1 MPPGCGLLIVN
12 CGLMIEPKGLHF
24 SFFHDK
30 HRIKRLLVLI
40 FAYLCSEINQGEGM
54 RNKDNFTFLTSA
66 PVHRVILT
74 MAVPTIISMLVTSV
88 YNIVTTFYVGRI
100 STQATAAVG
109 IAFPVMS
116 IIQAVGFTFGQGS
129 GNYISRELGAQRHVN
144 ARRMASTGFFSAVV
158 TGAVLCLVG
167 LLLLEP
173 LVMLLGSTPTVQP
186 YAKRYLAFILL
197 AMPFMCGA
205 LCLNNQM
212 RFQGNAAYAMFGI
225 LAGAVINVFLAPV
238 FIFVMGMG
246 ITGAGLSTFV
256 GEACSMVVLL
266 VMTHK
271 GGTIRIRP
279 RDFSLRSSL
288 FKEILAGGT
297 PSFTRQGMASIGVAL
312 LNVAAGRFGDAA
324 IAGMSIVG
332 RVCFV
337 VFAAVIGLGQGFQP
351 LCGFCYGARLY
362 ARVREGYW
370 FIVRLGTSFLVLVA
384 VLGFAFSAEVVAV
397 FRHDPAVIA
406 VGSVALRW
414 QLLTLPLG
422 AVVMYT
428 NMMMQTIRKP
438 WQANILAASR
448 NGLFFIPLIIILPH
462 FLGLQGVEMCQACA
476 DMLSFVLA
484 VPIAMS
490 GFKALK

>member
-1 MPPGCGLLIVN
+1 M
-12 CGLMIEPKGLHF
+12 HQ
-24 SFFHDK
+24 
-30 HRIKRLLVLI
+30 R
-40 FAYLCSEINQGEGM
+40 
-54 RNKDNFTFLTSA
+54 DNFTFLTSA

-109 IAFPVMS
+109 VAFPIMS

-129 GNYISRELGAQRHVN
+129 GNYISRELGAQRHDN
-144 ARRMASTGFFSAVV
+144 ASRMASTGFFSAVCMGV
-158 TGAVLCLVG
+158 VLCVIG

-173 LVMLLGSTPTVQP
+173 LVLLLGSTPTVLP

-212 RFQGNAAYAMFGI
+212 RFQGNAVYAMFGI
-225 LAGAVINVFLAPV
+225 LTGAVINVFLAPV
-238 FIFVMGMG
+238 LIFLCGMG

-256 GEACSMVVLL
+256 GEVSSMFVLL
-266 VMTHK
+266 MMTHK
-271 GGTIRIRP
+271 GGTIRIHLRNFAP
-279 RDFSLRSSL
+279 RASL
-288 FKEILAGGT
+288 FREILAGGT
-297 PSFTRQGMASIGVAL
+297 PSFTRQGMASVGVAM

-332 RVCFV
+332 RVTFV

-362 ARVREGYW
+362 ERVREGYW
-370 FIVRLGTSFLVLVA
+370 FIVRLGTSFLVCVA
-384 VLGFAFSAEVVAV
+384 VLGFVWSAEIVAV
-397 FRHDPAVIA
+397 FRHDPAVVA

-414 QLLTLPLG
+414 QLVTLPLG

-462 FLGLQGVEMCQACA
+462 FLGLLGVEMCQACS
-476 DMLSFVLA
+476 DLLSFVLA

>member
-1 MPPGCGLLIVN
+1 M
-12 CGLMIEPKGLHF
+12 HQ
-24 SFFHDK
+24 
-30 HRIKRLLVLI
+30 R
-40 FAYLCSEINQGEGM
+40 
-54 RNKDNFTFLTSA
+54 DNFTFLTSA

-109 IAFPVMS
+109 VAFPIMS

-129 GNYISRELGAQRHVN
+129 GNYISRELGAQRHDN
-144 ARRMASTGFFSAVV
+144 ASRMASTGFFSAVCMGV
-158 TGAVLCLVG
+158 VLCVIG

-173 LVMLLGSTPTVQP
+173 LGLLLGSTPTVLP

-225 LAGAVINVFLAPV
+225 LTGAVINVLLAPV
-238 FIFVMGMG
+238 LIFLCGMG

-256 GEACSMVVLL
+256 GEVSSMFVLL
-266 VMTHK
+266 MMTHK
-271 GGTIRIRP
+271 GGTIRIHLRNFAP
-279 RDFSLRSSL
+279 RASL
-288 FKEILAGGT
+288 FREILAGGT
-297 PSFTRQGMASIGVAL
+297 PSFTRQGMASVGVAM

-332 RVCFV
+332 RVTFV

-362 ARVREGYW
+362 ERVREGYW
-370 FIVRLGTSFLVLVA
+370 FIVRLGTSFLVCVA
-384 VLGFAFSAEVVAV
+384 VLGFVWSAEIVAV
-397 FRHDPAVIA
+397 FRHDPAVVA

-414 QLLTLPLG
+414 QLVTLPLG

-462 FLGLQGVEMCQACA
+462 FLGLLGVEMCQACA

>member
-1 MPPGCGLLIVN
+1 
-12 CGLMIEPKGLHF
+12 
-24 SFFHDK
+24 
-30 HRIKRLLVLI
+30 
-40 FAYLCSEINQGEGM
+40 M

-129 GNYISRELGAQRHVN
+129 GNYISRELGARRHVN

-173 LVMLLGSTPTVQP
+173 LVMLLGSTPTVLP

-324 IAGMSIVG
+324 IAGMSIVS

-351 LCGFCYGARLY
+351 LCGFCYGAGLY

-462 FLGLQGVEMCQACA
+462 FFGLLGVEMCQACA

>member
-1 MPPGCGLLIVN
+1 M
-12 CGLMIEPKGLHF
+12 HQ
-24 SFFHDK
+24 
-30 HRIKRLLVLI
+30 R
-40 FAYLCSEINQGEGM
+40 
-54 RNKDNFTFLTSA
+54 DNFTFLTSA

-109 IAFPVMS
+109 VAFPIMS

-129 GNYISRELGAQRHVN
+129 GNYISRELGAQRHDN
-144 ARRMASTGFFSAVV
+144 ASRMASTGFFSAVCMGV
-158 TGAVLCLVG
+158 VLCVIG

-173 LVMLLGSTPTVQP
+173 LVLLLGSTPTVLP

-225 LAGAVINVFLAPV
+225 LTGAVINVLLAPV
-238 FIFVMGMG
+238 LIFLCGMG

-256 GEACSMVVLL
+256 GEVSSMFVLL
-266 VMTHK
+266 MMTHK
-271 GGTIRIRP
+271 GGTIRIHLRNFAP
-279 RDFSLRSSL
+279 RATL
-288 FKEILAGGT
+288 FREILAGGT
-297 PSFTRQGMASIGVAL
+297 PSFTRQGMASVGVAM

-332 RVCFV
+332 RVTFV

-362 ARVREGYW
+362 ERVREGYW
-370 FIVRLGTSFLVLVA
+370 FIVRLGTSFLVCVA
-384 VLGFAFSAEVVAV
+384 VLGFVWSAEIVAV
-397 FRHDPAVIA
+397 FRHDPAVVA

-414 QLLTLPLG
+414 QLVTLPLG

-462 FLGLQGVEMCQACA
+462 FLGLLGVEMCQACA

>member
-1 MPPGCGLLIVN
+1 M
-12 CGLMIEPKGLHF
+12 HQ
-24 SFFHDK
+24 
-30 HRIKRLLVLI
+30 R
-40 FAYLCSEINQGEGM
+40 
-54 RNKDNFTFLTSA
+54 DNFTFLTSA

-109 IAFPVMS
+109 VAFPIMS

-129 GNYISRELGAQRHVN
+129 GNYISRELGAQRHDN
-144 ARRMASTGFFSAVV
+144 ASRMASTGFFSAVCMGV
-158 TGAVLCLVG
+158 VLCVIG

-173 LVMLLGSTPTVQP
+173 LVLLLGSTPTVLP

-225 LAGAVINVFLAPV
+225 LTGAVINVLLAPV
-238 FIFVMGMG
+238 LIFLCGMG

-256 GEACSMVVLL
+256 GEVSSMFVLL
-266 VMTHK
+266 MMTHK
-271 GGTIRIRP
+271 GGTIRIHLRNFAP
-279 RDFSLRSSL
+279 RASL
-288 FKEILAGGT
+288 FREILAGGT
-297 PSFTRQGMASIGVAL
+297 PSFTRQGMASVGVAM

-332 RVCFV
+332 RVTFV

-362 ARVREGYW
+362 ERVREGYW
-370 FIVRLGTSFLVLVA
+370 FIVRLGTSFLVCVA
-384 VLGFAFSAEVVAV
+384 VLGFVWSAEIVAV
-397 FRHDPAVIA
+397 FRHDPAVVA

-414 QLLTLPLG
+414 QLVTLPLG

-448 NGLFFIPLIIILPH
+448 NGLFFIPLIIILPR

-476 DMLSFVLA
+476 DFLSFLLA
-484 VPIAMS
+484 VPIAIN
-490 GFKALK
+490 GFSALKD

>member
-1 MPPGCGLLIVN
+1 
-12 CGLMIEPKGLHF
+12 
-24 SFFHDK
+24 
-30 HRIKRLLVLI
+30 
-40 FAYLCSEINQGEGM
+40 M

-173 LVMLLGSTPTVQP
+173 LVMLLGSTPTVLP

-384 VLGFAFSAEVVAV
+384 VLGFAFSAEVVEV
-397 FRHDPAVIA
+397 FRHDPKVVE

-438 WQANILAASR
+438 WQANVLAASR
-448 NGLFFIPLIIILPH
+448 NGLFFIPLIIILPQ
-462 FLGLQGVEMCQACA
+462 FYGLLGVEMCQAWA
-476 DMLSFVLA
+476 DVLSFILA
-484 VPIAMS
+484 VPIAVS
-490 GFKALK
+490 GFRTLR

>member
-1 MPPGCGLLIVN
+1 M
-12 CGLMIEPKGLHF
+12 HQ
-24 SFFHDK
+24 
-30 HRIKRLLVLI
+30 R
-40 FAYLCSEINQGEGM
+40 
-54 RNKDNFTFLTSA
+54 DNFTFLTSA

-109 IAFPVMS
+109 VAFPIMS

-129 GNYISRELGAQRHVN
+129 GNYISRELGAQRHDN
-144 ARRMASTGFFSAVV
+144 ASRMASTGFFSAVCMGV
-158 TGAVLCLVG
+158 VLCVIG

-173 LVMLLGSTPTVQP
+173 LVLLLGSTPTVLP

-225 LAGAVINVFLAPV
+225 LTGAVINVFLAPV
-238 FIFVMGMG
+238 LIFLCGMG

-256 GEACSMVVLL
+256 GEVSSMFVLL
-266 VMTHK
+266 MMTHK
-271 GGTIRIRP
+271 GGTIRIHLRNFAP
-279 RDFSLRSSL
+279 RASL
-288 FKEILAGGT
+288 FREILAGGT
-297 PSFTRQGMASIGVAL
+297 PSFTRQGMASVGVAM

-332 RVCFV
+332 RVTFV

-362 ARVREGYW
+362 ERVREGYW
-370 FIVRLGTSFLVLVA
+370 FIVRLGTSFLVCVA
-384 VLGFAFSAEVVAV
+384 VLGFVWSAEIVAG
-397 FRHDPAVIA
+397 FRHDPAVVA
-406 VGSVALRW
+406 VGSMALRW
-414 QLLTLPLG
+414 QLVTLPLG

-462 FLGLQGVEMCQACA
+462 FLGLLGVEMCQACA

>member
-1 MPPGCGLLIVN
+1 M
-12 CGLMIEPKGLHF
+12 HQ
-24 SFFHDK
+24 
-30 HRIKRLLVLI
+30 R
-40 FAYLCSEINQGEGM
+40 
-54 RNKDNFTFLTSA
+54 DNFTFLTSA

-109 IAFPVMS
+109 VAFPIMS

-129 GNYISRELGAQRHVN
+129 GNYISRELGAQRHDN
-144 ARRMASTGFFSAVV
+144 ASRMASTGFFSAVCMGV
-158 TGAVLCLVG
+158 VLCVIG

-173 LVMLLGSTPTVQP
+173 LVLLLGSTPTVLP

-225 LAGAVINVFLAPV
+225 LTGAVINVFLAPV
-238 FIFVMGMG
+238 LIFLCGMG

-256 GEACSMVVLL
+256 GEVSSMFVLL
-266 VMTHK
+266 MMTHK
-271 GGTIRIRP
+271 GGTIRIHLRNFAP
-279 RDFSLRSSL
+279 RAAL
-288 FKEILAGGT
+288 FREILAGGT
-297 PSFTRQGMASIGVAL
+297 PSFTRQGMASVGVAM

-332 RVCFV
+332 RVTFV

-362 ARVREGYW
+362 ERVCEGYW
-370 FIVRLGTSFLVLVA
+370 FIVRLGTSFLVCVA
-384 VLGFAFSAEVVAV
+384 VLGFVWSAEIVAV
-397 FRHDPAVIA
+397 FRHDPAVVA

-414 QLLTLPLG
+414 QLVTLPLG

-462 FLGLQGVEMCQACA
+462 FLGLLGVEMCQACA

>member
-1 MPPGCGLLIVN
+1 M
-12 CGLMIEPKGLHF
+12 HQ
-24 SFFHDK
+24 
-30 HRIKRLLVLI
+30 R
-40 FAYLCSEINQGEGM
+40 
-54 RNKDNFTFLTSA
+54 DNFTFLTSA

-109 IAFPVMS
+109 VAFPIMS

-129 GNYISRELGAQRHVN
+129 GNYISRELGAQRHDN
-144 ARRMASTGFFSAVV
+144 ASRMASTGFFSAVCMGV
-158 TGAVLCLVG
+158 VLCVIG

-173 LVMLLGSTPTVQP
+173 LVLLLGSTPTVLP

-225 LAGAVINVFLAPV
+225 LTGAVINVFLAPIL
-238 FIFVMGMG
+238 IFLFDMG

-256 GEACSMVVLL
+256 GEVSSMFVLL
-266 VMTHK
+266 MMTHK
-271 GGTIRIRP
+271 GGTIRIHLRNFAP
-279 RDFSLRSSL
+279 RAAL
-288 FKEILAGGT
+288 FREILAGGT
-297 PSFTRQGMASIGVAL
+297 PSFTRQGMASVGVAM

-332 RVCFV
+332 RVTFV

-362 ARVREGYW
+362 ERVREGYW
-370 FIVRLGTSFLVLVA
+370 FIVRLGTSFLVCVA
-384 VLGFAFSAEVVAV
+384 VLGFVWSAEIVAV
-397 FRHDPAVIA
+397 FRHDPAVVA

-414 QLLTLPLG
+414 QLVTLPLG

-462 FLGLQGVEMCQACA
+462 FLGLLGVEMCQACA

-490 GFKALK
+490 GFRALRN

>member
-1 MPPGCGLLIVN
+1 M
-12 CGLMIEPKGLHF
+12 HQ
-24 SFFHDK
+24 
-30 HRIKRLLVLI
+30 R
-40 FAYLCSEINQGEGM
+40 
-54 RNKDNFTFLTSA
+54 DNFTFLTSA

-109 IAFPVMS
+109 VAFPIMS

-129 GNYISRELGAQRHVN
+129 GNYISRELGAQRHDN
-144 ARRMASTGFFSAVV
+144 ASRMASTGFFSAVCMGV
-158 TGAVLCLVG
+158 VLCVIG

-173 LVMLLGSTPTVQP
+173 LVLLLGSTPTVLP

-225 LAGAVINVFLAPV
+225 LTGAVINVLLAPV
-238 FIFVMGMG
+238 LIFLCGMG

-256 GEACSMVVLL
+256 GEVSSMFVLL
-266 VMTHK
+266 MMTHK
-271 GGTIRIRP
+271 GGTIRIHLRNFAP
-279 RDFSLRSSL
+279 RASL
-288 FKEILAGGT
+288 FREILAGGT
-297 PSFTRQGMASIGVAL
+297 PSFTRQGMASVGVAM

-332 RVCFV
+332 RVTFV

-362 ARVREGYW
+362 ERVREGYW
-370 FIVRLGTSFLVLVA
+370 FIVRLGSSFLVCVA
-384 VLGFAFSAEVVAV
+384 VLGFVWWAEIVAV
-397 FRHDPAVIA
+397 FRHDPAVVA

-414 QLLTLPLG
+414 QLVTLPLG

-462 FLGLQGVEMCQACA
+462 FLGLLGVEMCQACA

>member
-1 MPPGCGLLIVN
+1 M
-12 CGLMIEPKGLHF
+12 HQ
-24 SFFHDK
+24 
-30 HRIKRLLVLI
+30 R
-40 FAYLCSEINQGEGM
+40 
-54 RNKDNFTFLTSA
+54 DNFTFLTSA

-109 IAFPVMS
+109 VAFPIMS

-129 GNYISRELGAQRHVN
+129 GNYISRELGAQRHDN
-144 ARRMASTGFFSAVV
+144 ASRMASTGFFSAVCMGV
-158 TGAVLCLVG
+158 VLCVIG

-173 LVMLLGSTPTVQP
+173 LVLLLGSTPTVLP

-225 LAGAVINVFLAPV
+225 LTGAVINVFLAPV
-238 FIFVMGMG
+238 LIFLCGMG

-256 GEACSMVVLL
+256 GEVSSMFVLL
-266 VMTHK
+266 MMTHK
-271 GGTIRIRP
+271 GGTIRIHLRNFAP
-279 RDFSLRSSL
+279 RAAL
-288 FKEILAGGT
+288 FREILAGGT
-297 PSFTRQGMASIGVAL
+297 PSFTRQGMASVGVAM
-312 LNVAAGRFGDAA
+312 LNVAAGCFGDAA

-332 RVCFV
+332 RVTFV

-362 ARVREGYW
+362 ERVREGYW
-370 FIVRLGTSFLVLVA
+370 FIVRLGTSFLVCVA
-384 VLGFAFSAEVVAV
+384 VLGFVWSAEIVAV
-397 FRHDPAVIA
+397 FRHDPAVVA

-414 QLLTLPLG
+414 QLVTLPLG

-462 FLGLQGVEMCQACA
+462 FLGLLGVEMCQACA

>member
-1 MPPGCGLLIVN
+1 M
-12 CGLMIEPKGLHF
+12 HQ
-24 SFFHDK
+24 
-30 HRIKRLLVLI
+30 R
-40 FAYLCSEINQGEGM
+40 
-54 RNKDNFTFLTSA
+54 DNFTFLTSA

-109 IAFPVMS
+109 VAFPIMS

-129 GNYISRELGAQRHVN
+129 GNYISRELGAQRHDN
-144 ARRMASTGFFSAVV
+144 ASRMASTGFFSAVCMGV
-158 TGAVLCLVG
+158 VLCVIG

-173 LVMLLGSTPTVQP
+173 LVLLLGSTPTVLP

-225 LAGAVINVFLAPV
+225 LTGAVINVFLAPV
-238 FIFVMGMG
+238 LIFLCGMG

-256 GEACSMVVLL
+256 GEVSSMFVLL
-266 VMTHK
+266 MMTHK
-271 GGTIRIRP
+271 GGTILIHLRNFAP
-279 RDFSLRSSL
+279 RAAL
-288 FKEILAGGT
+288 FREILAGGT
-297 PSFTRQGMASIGVAL
+297 PSFTRQGMASVGVAM

-332 RVCFV
+332 RVTFV

-362 ARVREGYW
+362 ERVREGYW
-370 FIVRLGTSFLVLVA
+370 FIVRLGTSFLVCVA
-384 VLGFAFSAEVVAV
+384 VLGFVWSAEIVAV
-397 FRHDPAVIA
+397 FRHDPAVVA

-414 QLLTLPLG
+414 QLVTLPLG

-462 FLGLQGVEMCQACA
+462 FLGLLGVEMCQACA

>member
-1 MPPGCGLLIVN
+1 M
-12 CGLMIEPKGLHF
+12 HQ
-24 SFFHDK
+24 
-30 HRIKRLLVLI
+30 R
-40 FAYLCSEINQGEGM
+40 
-54 RNKDNFTFLTSA
+54 DNFTFLTSA

-109 IAFPVMS
+109 VAFPIMS

-129 GNYISRELGAQRHVN
+129 GNYISRELGAQRHDN
-144 ARRMASTGFFSAVV
+144 ASRMASTGFFSAVCMGV
-158 TGAVLCLVG
+158 VLCVIG

-173 LVMLLGSTPTVQP
+173 LVLLLGSTPTVLP

-225 LAGAVINVFLAPV
+225 LTGAVINVLLAPV
-238 FIFVMGMG
+238 LIFLCGMG

-256 GEACSMVVLL
+256 GEVSSMFVLL
-266 VMTHK
+266 MMTHK
-271 GGTIRIRP
+271 GGTIRIHLRNFAP
-279 RDFSLRSSL
+279 RASL
-288 FKEILAGGT
+288 FREILAGGT
-297 PSFTRQGMASIGVAL
+297 PSFTRQGMASVGVAM

-332 RVCFV
+332 RVTFV

-362 ARVREGYW
+362 ERVREGYW
-370 FIVRLGTSFLVLVA
+370 FIVRLGTSFLVCVA
-384 VLGFAFSAEVVAV
+384 VLGFVWSAEIVAV
-397 FRHDPAVIA
+397 FRHDPAVVA

-414 QLLTLPLG
+414 QLVTLPLG

-462 FLGLQGVEMCQACA
+462 FLGLLGVEMCQACA

-490 GFKALK
+490 GFRALRN

>member
-1 MPPGCGLLIVN
+1 M
-12 CGLMIEPKGLHF
+12 HQ
-24 SFFHDK
+24 
-30 HRIKRLLVLI
+30 R
-40 FAYLCSEINQGEGM
+40 
-54 RNKDNFTFLTSA
+54 DNFTFLTSA

-109 IAFPVMS
+109 VAFPIMS

-129 GNYISRELGAQRHVN
+129 GNYISRELGAQRHDN
-144 ARRMASTGFFSAVV
+144 ASRMASTGFFSAVCMGV
-158 TGAVLCLVG
+158 VLCVIG

-173 LVMLLGSTPTVQP
+173 LVLLLGSTPTVLP

-225 LAGAVINVFLAPV
+225 LTGAVINVFLAPV
-238 FIFVMGMG
+238 LIFLCGMG

-256 GEACSMVVLL
+256 GEVSSMFVLL
-266 VMTHK
+266 MMTHK
-271 GGTIRIRP
+271 GGTIRIHLRNFAP
-279 RDFSLRSSL
+279 RASL
-288 FKEILAGGT
+288 FREILAGGT
-297 PSFTRQGMASIGVAL
+297 PSFTRQGMASVGVAM

-332 RVCFV
+332 RVTFV

-362 ARVREGYW
+362 ERVREGYW
-370 FIVRLGTSFLVLVA
+370 FIVRLGTSFLVCVA
-384 VLGFAFSAEVVAV
+384 VLGFVWSAEIVAV
-397 FRHDPAVIA
+397 FRHDPAVVA

-414 QLLTLPLG
+414 QLVTLPLG

-428 NMMMQTIRKP
+428 NMLMRTIRTA
-438 WQANILAASR
+438 WHAHILSASR
-448 NGLFFIPLIIILPH
+448 NGLFFIPLIRILPH
-462 FLGLQGVEMCQACA
+462 FLGLLGVEMCQACA

>member
-1 MPPGCGLLIVN
+1 
-12 CGLMIEPKGLHF
+12 
-24 SFFHDK
+24 
-30 HRIKRLLVLI
+30 
-40 FAYLCSEINQGEGM
+40 M

-129 GNYISRELGAQRHVN
+129 GNYISRELGARRHVN

-173 LVMLLGSTPTVQP
+173 LVMLLGSTPTVLP

-462 FLGLQGVEMCQACA
+462 FFGLLGVEMCQACA

-490 GFKALK
+490 LFNAIKLR

>member
-1 MPPGCGLLIVN
+1 MHN
-12 CGLMIEPKGLHF
+12 
-24 SFFHDK
+24 
-30 HRIKRLLVLI
+30 R
-40 FAYLCSEINQGEGM
+40 
-54 RNKDNFTFLTSA
+54 DNFTFLTSA
-66 PVHRVILT
+66 PVHKVIYT

-109 IAFPVMS
+109 IAFPIMS

-129 GNYISRELGAQRHVN
+129 GNYISRELGAQRHDN
-144 ARRMASTGFFSAVV
+144 ASRMASTGFFSAII
-158 TGAVLCLVG
+158 TGIVGCVVG
-167 LLLLEP
+167 LFLLEP
-173 LVMLLGSTPTVQP
+173 IALLLGSTPTILP
-186 YAKRYLAFILL
+186 YANRYLAFIFM

-225 LAGAVINVFLAPV
+225 LTGAIINVVLAPIL
-238 FIFVMGMG
+238 IFVFDMG
-246 ITGAGLSTFV
+246 ITGAGISTFV
-256 GEACSMVVLL
+256 GEACSMFVLL
-266 VMTHK
+266 MMTHK
-271 GGTIRIRP
+271 GGSIRIHFNNFTPKASMFR
-279 RDFSLRSSL
+279 
-288 FKEILAGGT
+288 EILAGGT

-332 RVCFV
+332 RVTFLI
-337 VFAAVIGLGQGFQP
+337 FAAVIGLGQGFQP
-351 LCGFCYGARLY
+351 MCGFCYGAHLY

-370 FIVRLGTSFLVLVA
+370 FIVKQGTAFLLVCVL
-384 VLGFAFSAEVVAV
+384 LGFLFSADIIAV

-406 VGSVALRW
+406 VGRVALRW
-414 QLLTLPLG
+414 QLVTLPLG

-476 DMLSFVLA
+476 DFLSFLLA
-484 VPIAMS
+484 VPIAIN
-490 GFKALK
+490 GFSALKD

>member
-1 MPPGCGLLIVN
+1 
-12 CGLMIEPKGLHF
+12 
-24 SFFHDK
+24 
-30 HRIKRLLVLI
+30 
-40 FAYLCSEINQGEGM
+40 M

-173 LVMLLGSTPTVQP
+173 LVMLLGSTPTVLP

-384 VLGFAFSAEVVAV
+384 VLGFAFPQGC
-397 FRHDPAVIA
+397 R
-406 VGSVALRW
+406 GW
-414 QLLTLPLG
+414 Q
-422 AVVMYT
+422 
-428 NMMMQTIRKP
+428 
-438 WQANILAASR
+438 
-448 NGLFFIPLIIILPH
+448 
-462 FLGLQGVEMCQACA
+462 CC
-476 DMLSFVLA
+476 LA
-484 VPIAMS
+484 VAAAYVAARR
-490 GFKALK
+490 GGDVHQHDDADDT

>member
-1 MPPGCGLLIVN
+1 M
-12 CGLMIEPKGLHF
+12 HQ
-24 SFFHDK
+24 
-30 HRIKRLLVLI
+30 R
-40 FAYLCSEINQGEGM
+40 
-54 RNKDNFTFLTSA
+54 DNFTFLTSA

-109 IAFPVMS
+109 VAFPIMS

-129 GNYISRELGAQRHVN
+129 GNYISRELGAQRHDN
-144 ARRMASTGFFSAVV
+144 ASRMASTGFFSAVCMGV
-158 TGAVLCLVG
+158 VLCVIG

-173 LVMLLGSTPTVQP
+173 LVLLLGSTPTVLP

-225 LAGAVINVFLAPV
+225 LTGAVINVFLAPV
-238 FIFVMGMG
+238 LIFLCGMG
-246 ITGAGLSTFV
+246 ITGAVLSTFV
-256 GEACSMVVLL
+256 GEVSSMFVLL
-266 VMTHK
+266 MMTHK
-271 GGTIRIRP
+271 GGTILIHLRNFAP
-279 RDFSLRSSL
+279 RAAL
-288 FKEILAGGT
+288 FREILAGGT
-297 PSFTRQGMASIGVAL
+297 PSFTRQGMASVGVAM

-332 RVCFV
+332 RVTFV

-362 ARVREGYW
+362 ERVREGYW
-370 FIVRLGTSFLVLVA
+370 FIVRLGTSFLVCVA
-384 VLGFAFSAEVVAV
+384 VLGFVWSAEIVAV
-397 FRHDPAVIA
+397 FRHDPAVVA

-414 QLLTLPLG
+414 QLVTLPLG

-462 FLGLQGVEMCQACA
+462 FLGLLGVEMCQACA

>member
-1 MPPGCGLLIVN
+1 M
-12 CGLMIEPKGLHF
+12 HQ
-24 SFFHDK
+24 
-30 HRIKRLLVLI
+30 R
-40 FAYLCSEINQGEGM
+40 
-54 RNKDNFTFLTSA
+54 DNFTFLTSA

-109 IAFPVMS
+109 VAFPIMS

-129 GNYISRELGAQRHVN
+129 GNYISRELGAQRHDN
-144 ARRMASTGFFSAVV
+144 ASRMASTGFFSAVCMGV
-158 TGAVLCLVG
+158 VLCVIG

-173 LVMLLGSTPTVQP
+173 LVLLLGSTPTVLP

-225 LAGAVINVFLAPV
+225 LTGAVINVFLAPV
-238 FIFVMGMG
+238 LIFLCGMG

-256 GEACSMVVLL
+256 GEVSSMFVLL
-266 VMTHK
+266 MMTHK
-271 GGTIRIRP
+271 GGTIRIHLRNFAP
-279 RDFSLRSSL
+279 RASL
-288 FKEILAGGT
+288 FREILAGGT
-297 PSFTRQGMASIGVAL
+297 PSFTRQGMASVGVAM

-332 RVCFV
+332 RVTFV

-362 ARVREGYW
+362 ERVREGYW
-370 FIVRLGTSFLVLVA
+370 FIVRLGTSFLVCVA
-384 VLGFAFSAEVVAV
+384 VLGFVWSAEIVAV
-397 FRHDPAVIA
+397 FRHDPAVVA

-414 QLLTLPLG
+414 QLVTLPLG

-462 FLGLQGVEMCQACA
+462 FLGLTGVEMCQACA
-476 DMLSFVLA
+476 DFLSFLLA
-484 VPIAMS
+484 VPIAIN
-490 GFKALK
+490 GFSALKD

>member
-1 MPPGCGLLIVN
+1 MHN
-12 CGLMIEPKGLHF
+12 
-24 SFFHDK
+24 
-30 HRIKRLLVLI
+30 R
-40 FAYLCSEINQGEGM
+40 
-54 RNKDNFTFLTSA
+54 DNFTFLTSA
-66 PVHRVILT
+66 PVHKVILT

-109 IAFPVMS
+109 IAFSVMS

-129 GNYISRELGAQRHVN
+129 GNYISRELGAQRHDN
-144 ARRMASTGFFSAVV
+144 ASRMASTGFFSAVL
-158 TGAVLCLVG
+158 TGLIVCIIG

-173 LVMLLGSTPTVQP
+173 IALLLGSTPTILP
-186 YAKRYLAFILL
+186 YAKRYLAFIFM

-225 LAGAVINVFLAPV
+225 LTGALINVFIAPV
-238 FIFVMGMG
+238 LIFVLGLG
-246 ITGAGLSTFV
+246 ITGAGLSTFI
-256 GEACSMVVLL
+256 GETCSMFVLL
-266 VMTHK
+266 WMTHK
-271 GGTIRIRP
+271 GGTIRIHFKNFTP
-279 RDFSLRSSL
+279 KAVM

-312 LNVAAGRFGDAA
+312 LNIAAGRFGDAA

-332 RVCFV
+332 RVTFV
-337 VFAAVIGLGQGFQP
+337 IFAAVIGLGQGFQP

-362 ARVREGYW
+362 DRVREGYW
-370 FIVRLGTSFLVLVA
+370 FIVKIGTMFLICCVL
-384 VLGFAFSAEVVAV
+384 LGFLFSADIIAV
-397 FRHDPAVIA
+397 FRHDPDVIA
-406 VGSVALRW
+406 VGRVALRW
-414 QLLTLPLG
+414 QLVTLPLG
-422 AVVMYT
+422 AIVMYT

-462 FLGLQGVEMCQACA
+462 FLGLQGVEMCQACS
-476 DMLSFVLA
+476 DFLSFLLA
-484 VPIAMS
+484 VPIAIN

>member
-1 MPPGCGLLIVN
+1 M
-12 CGLMIEPKGLHF
+12 HQ
-24 SFFHDK
+24 
-30 HRIKRLLVLI
+30 R
-40 FAYLCSEINQGEGM
+40 
-54 RNKDNFTFLTSA
+54 DNFTFLTSA

-109 IAFPVMS
+109 VAFPIMS

-129 GNYISRELGAQRHVN
+129 GNYISRELGAQRHDN
-144 ARRMASTGFFSAVV
+144 ASRMASTGFFSAVCMGV
-158 TGAVLCLVG
+158 VLCVIG

-173 LVMLLGSTPTVQP
+173 LVLLLGSTPTVLP

-225 LAGAVINVFLAPV
+225 LTGAVINVLLAPV
-238 FIFVMGMG
+238 LIFLCGMG

-256 GEACSMVVLL
+256 GEVSSMFVLL
-266 VMTHK
+266 MMTHK
-271 GGTIRIRP
+271 GGTIRIHLRNFAP
-279 RDFSLRSSL
+279 RAAL
-288 FKEILAGGT
+288 FREILAGGT
-297 PSFTRQGMASIGVAL
+297 PSFTRQGMASVGVAM

-332 RVCFV
+332 RVTFV

-362 ARVREGYW
+362 ERVREGYW
-370 FIVRLGTSFLVLVA
+370 FIVRLGTSFLVCVA
-384 VLGFAFSAEVVAV
+384 VLGFVWSAEIVTV
-397 FRHDPAVIA
+397 FRHDPAVVA

-414 QLLTLPLG
+414 QLVTLPLG

-462 FLGLQGVEMCQACA
+462 FLGLLGVEMCQACA

>member
-1 MPPGCGLLIVN
+1 M
-12 CGLMIEPKGLHF
+12 HQ
-24 SFFHDK
+24 
-30 HRIKRLLVLI
+30 R
-40 FAYLCSEINQGEGM
+40 
-54 RNKDNFTFLTSA
+54 DNFTFLTSA

-109 IAFPVMS
+109 VAFPIMS

-129 GNYISRELGAQRHVN
+129 GNYISRELGAQRHDN
-144 ARRMASTGFFSAVV
+144 ASRMASTGFFSAVCMGV
-158 TGAVLCLVG
+158 VLCVIG

-173 LVMLLGSTPTVQP
+173 LVLLLGSTPTVLP

-225 LAGAVINVFLAPV
+225 LTGAVINVFLAPIL
-238 FIFVMGMG
+238 IFLFDMG

-256 GEACSMVVLL
+256 GEVSSMFVLL
-266 VMTHK
+266 MMTHK
-271 GGTIRIRP
+271 GGTIRIHLRNFAP
-279 RDFSLRSSL
+279 RASL
-288 FKEILAGGT
+288 FREILAGGT
-297 PSFTRQGMASIGVAL
+297 PSFTRQGMASVGVAM

-332 RVCFV
+332 RVTFV

-362 ARVREGYW
+362 ERVREGYW
-370 FIVRLGTSFLVLVA
+370 FIVRLGTSFLVCVA
-384 VLGFAFSAEVVAV
+384 VLGFVWSAEIVAV
-397 FRHDPAVIA
+397 FRHDPAVVA

-414 QLLTLPLG
+414 QLVTLPLG

-462 FLGLQGVEMCQACA
+462 FLGLLGVEMCQACA

>member
-1 MPPGCGLLIVN
+1 M
-12 CGLMIEPKGLHF
+12 HQ
-24 SFFHDK
+24 
-30 HRIKRLLVLI
+30 R
-40 FAYLCSEINQGEGM
+40 
-54 RNKDNFTFLTSA
+54 DNFTFLTSA

-109 IAFPVMS
+109 VAFPIMS

-129 GNYISRELGAQRHVN
+129 GNYISRELGAQRHDN
-144 ARRMASTGFFSAVV
+144 ASRMASTGFFSAVCMGV
-158 TGAVLCLVG
+158 VLCVIG

-173 LVMLLGSTPTVQP
+173 LVLLLGSTPTVLP

-225 LAGAVINVFLAPV
+225 LTGAVINVFLAPV
-238 FIFVMGMG
+238 LIFLCGMG

-256 GEACSMVVLL
+256 GEVSSMFVLL
-266 VMTHK
+266 MMTHK
-271 GGTIRIRP
+271 GGTIRIHLRNFAP
-279 RDFSLRSSL
+279 RAAL
-288 FKEILAGGT
+288 FREILAGGT
-297 PSFTRQGMASIGVAL
+297 PSFTRQGMASVGVAM

-332 RVCFV
+332 RVTFV

-362 ARVREGYW
+362 ERVREGYW
-370 FIVRLGTSFLVLVA
+370 FIVRLGTSFLVCVA
-384 VLGFAFSAEVVAV
+384 VLGFVWSAEIVAV
-397 FRHDPAVIA
+397 FRHDPAVVA

-414 QLLTLPLG
+414 QLVTLPLG

-438 WQANILAASR
+438 WQANILASSR

-462 FLGLQGVEMCQACA
+462 FLGLLGVEMCQACA